1 MPITPSSGWKQR
13 HNCQD
18 TVQVLEPLGRP
29 FYSHT
34 TRGHTSI
41 SLCFQLLAI
50 QRMVPGHQHHVRA
63 CYKCRIS
70 GPFCSPLG
78 SSGHGILQARVLDW
92 VAIPFFS
99 ISSLPRGQTQMSCI
113 SGRFFT
119 VWATREVFLYFYYYI
134 FSPYWSW
141 ISRLL
146 NSLKMKG
153 LFYQCIFSCPALC
166 SYFLRKYFQNC

>member
-1 MPITPSSGWKQR
+1 MFPAPSYSKNGAWSSAPCESLLQMQNLR
-13 HNCQD
+13 
-18 TVQVLEPLGRP
+18 TLLRP
-29 FYSHT
+29 SD
-34 TRGHTSI
+34 SD
-41 SLCFQLLAI
+41 S
-50 QRMVPGHQHHVRA
+50 A
-63 CYKCRIS
+63 CYQVYHLICMYNQIWEAH
-70 GPFCSPLG
+70 GADPTLCDPMDCSPLG

-146 NSLKMKG
+146 NSLKMEG
-153 LFYQCIFSCPALC
+153 LFYQCILSCPALG